1 MAAGCQGE
9 CQETLAFLSAVGVQH
24 PAVVE
29 GTLGVP
35 FTLAAACAQMLP
47 PTGDLGAEGRPVC
60 LCFCYPSCSAC
71 FEGRN
76 VQMFNLA
83 FLE

>member
-9 CQETLAFLSAVGVQH
+9 CQETLAFLSAVGVQQ

-29 GTLGVP
+29 GTLGVL

-60 LCFCYPSCSAC
+60 LCFCYGFAHTAAHMAPA
-71 FEGRN
+71 G
-76 VQMFNLA
+76 VQTLPIC
-83 FLE
+83 